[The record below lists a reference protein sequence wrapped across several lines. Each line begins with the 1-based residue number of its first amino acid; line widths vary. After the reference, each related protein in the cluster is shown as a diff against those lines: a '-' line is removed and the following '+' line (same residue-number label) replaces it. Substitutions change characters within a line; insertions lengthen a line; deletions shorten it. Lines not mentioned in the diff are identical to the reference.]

1 MSNEI
6 GSAIIQAVGT
16 IIASI
21 IGVGY
26 LEKIIHKEIV
36 PGFFSYSEPNH
47 DLWEILRSATTEV
60 VFVVAYGDQM
70 LQKHKKH
77 LETLLRKG
85 VMIKFLMLDPENA
98 VRMGVEYMYALQRPI
113 LSNKEDVERYIN
125 KEDIETYINIIDG
138 YRSSLKALKELHE
151 GSNGE
156 YLEVRQTKLPL
167 SASYVAVDL
176 PDVCYDD
183 SQNTP
188 HRRPIIQM
196 MVYQFSVVSE
206 HSPITYLTP
215 QKSPEQFANTGRS
228 IQEMWSLS
236 ESVNFKECEK
246 ELLRAAVNYI
256 KTFPRSSRKS
266 ASSPHHTAGSRP

>member
-6 GSAIIQAVGT
+6 VSAIIQAVGT
-16 IIASI
+16 IIAAI

-60 VFVVAYGDQM
+60 VFVVAYGDRM

-77 LETLLRKG
+77 LAALLRKG

-98 VRMGVEYMYALQRPI
+98 VRMGAEYMYALQQPI
-113 LSNKEDVERYIN
+113 LSDKEDV
-125 KEDIETYINIIDG
+125 ETYINIIDG

-151 GSNGE
+151 GPSGE

-176 PDVCYDD
+176 PNACYDD
-183 SQNTP
+183 SQNAP
-188 HRRPIIQM
+188 HHRPIIQM
-196 MVYQFSVVSE
+196 MVYQFAVVSE

-215 QKSPEQFANTGRS
+215 QKSPEQFTNTGRS

-246 ELLRAAVNYI
+246 GLLRAAVNYI
-256 KTFPRSSRKS
+256 KTSLRSSRKS